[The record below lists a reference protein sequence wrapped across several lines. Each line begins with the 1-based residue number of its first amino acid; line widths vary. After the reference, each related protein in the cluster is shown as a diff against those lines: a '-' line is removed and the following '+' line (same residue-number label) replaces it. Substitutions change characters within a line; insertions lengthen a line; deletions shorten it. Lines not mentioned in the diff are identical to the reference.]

1 MRRILVLLSL
11 IAIAVFARPASA
23 EDGDPPSR
31 VARLS
36 YITGKVSF
44 EPSGEDQWN
53 QASPNYPMTTG
64 DRLYTDND
72 GRAELETGNIAI
84 RMAPDTDLSTTTLSD
99 QLVQLGL
106 AQGTLRV
113 RAYDIA
119 AGNSIE
125 IDTPSAALTLLRAG
139 SYRVETYPDGNTTL
153 VAVNEGDLEISGAG
167 INRTLHAGEAVK
179 LTGTDDVR
187 MDWIS
192 IPDRDDFDQWCG
204 DRDRRFMNSN
214 SRRYVSDYTPGYADL
229 DEYGSWDN
237 AREYGRVWY
246 PAQVSA
252 DWVPYRN
259 GRWVWVEPWGWTWV
273 EEEPWGFAPFHYGR
287 WVLIGRRWGWVPGPV
302 ITVRPVYAPA
312 LVAFVGGPNADIQVW
327 FPLGPRDPYF
337 PWYHH
342 SDVYRR
348 QVNVTNVR
356 EINIVNVINVR
367 NVENVRYTYQ
377 RIAPTA
383 CNTETFRGS
392 RPVGREFVRVNA
404 YDMGRARIIPHPE
417 IRPDERSIHAGSQE
431 EHPPVERIRPHIE
444 NRGID
449 NRIVNARPEPRND
462 HDRGEDRGRFGDRQA
477 NDRSYGDRSYGDRQV
492 NDRPIND
499 HHGEAGNPGGYPNP
513 RANNDRPS
521 NDRPI
526 IDHHGEA
533 GNPGGDQ
540 RQERLGDDR
549 NPRAGDG
556 GRGTELGNRN
566 LPGRDNPP
574 PNADNRDVRG
584 REPVGGPYRPEPA
597 VVPQTVH
604 ENPQPA
610 VVQQIV
616 HDRPQPAVVQQ
627 TVHASAQPAVVS
639 QVNRVPDGGPPQERR
654 PLVNRNPAP
663 PQNPPFSQRQP
674 AMQDH
679 PGRPLEP
686 QQMENIRRGDAAG
699 PRQDREV
706 PSHGNSRQS
715 PPPAKNDSKQDRDHD
730 RR

>member
-23 EDGDPPSR
+23 EEGDPPSR

-113 RAYDIA
+113 RAYEIA

-302 ITVRPVYAPA
+302 VTVRPVYAPA

-327 FPLGPRDPYF
+327 FPLGPRDPYL

-356 EINIVNVINVR
+356 EINIVNVTNIR

-392 RPVGREFVRVNA
+392 RSVGREYVRVNA
-404 YDMGRARIIPHPE
+404 YDIGRARVIPHPE
-417 IRPDERSIHAGSQE
+417 IRPDERSIHAGRQE

-449 NRIVNARPEPRND
+449 NRIVNARPEPGND
-462 HDRGEDRGRFGDRQA
+462 HDRGDDRGRFGDRQV
-477 NDRSYGDRSYGDRQV
+477 NDRAVNGRPINDRGI

-499 HHGEAGNPGGYPNP
+499 HHGEAGNPGG
-513 RANNDRPS
+513 
-521 NDRPI
+521 
-526 IDHHGEA
+526 
-533 GNPGGDQ
+533 DQ
-540 RQERLGDDR
+540 HQERQGDDR
-549 NPRAGDG
+549 NPRAGDR
-556 GRGTELGNRN
+556 GRGPEGN
-566 LPGRDNPP
+566 
-574 PNADNRDVRG
+574 
-584 REPVGGPYRPEPA
+584 PYRPQPA

-610 VVQQIV
+610 VVQQMV

-627 TVHASAQPAVVS
+627 TVHESAQPAVVS
-639 QVNRVPDGGPPQERR
+639 QVNRVRDSGPPQERR

-686 QQMENIRRGDAAG
+686 QQVENIRRGNAAG

-715 PPPAKNDSKQDRDHD
+715 PPPKNDSKQDREHD

>member
-1 MRRILVLLSL
+1 
-11 IAIAVFARPASA
+11 
-23 EDGDPPSR
+23 
-31 VARLS
+31 
-36 YITGKVSF
+36 
-44 EPSGEDQWN
+44 
-53 QASPNYPMTTG
+53 
-64 DRLYTDND
+64 
-72 GRAELETGNIAI
+72 
-84 RMAPDTDLSTTTLSD
+84 
-99 QLVQLGL
+99 
-106 AQGTLRV
+106 
-113 RAYDIA
+113 
-119 AGNSIE
+119 
-125 IDTPSAALTLLRAG
+125 
-139 SYRVETYPDGNTTL
+139 
-153 VAVNEGDLEISGAG
+153 
-167 INRTLHAGEAVK
+167 
-179 LTGTDDVR
+179 
-187 MDWIS
+187 
-192 IPDRDDFDQWCG
+192 
-204 DRDRRFMNSN
+204 
-214 SRRYVSDYTPGYADL
+214 VSDYTPGYADL

-302 ITVRPVYAPA
+302 VTVRPVYAPA

-327 FPLGPRDPYF
+327 FPLGPRDPYL

-356 EINIVNVINVR
+356 EINIVNVTNIR

-392 RPVGREFVRVNA
+392 RSVGREFVRVNA
-404 YDMGRARIIPHPE
+404 DDIGRARVIPHPE
-417 IRPDERSIHAGSQE
+417 IRPDERSIHAGRQE

-449 NRIVNARPEPRND
+449 NRFVNARPEPGND
-462 HDRGEDRGRFGDRQA
+462 HDRGDDRGRFGDRQV
-477 NDRSYGDRSYGDRQV
+477 NDRAVNGRPINDRPI

-513 RANNDRPS
+513 RANNDRPI
-521 NDRPI
+521 NDHR
-526 IDHHGEA
+526 GEA

-540 RQERLGDDR
+540 HQERPGDDR
-549 NPRAGDG
+549 NPRAGDS
-556 GRGTELGNRN
+556 GRG
-566 LPGRDNPP
+566 
-574 PNADNRDVRG
+574 
-584 REPVGGPYRPEPA
+584 PVGNPYRPQPA

-627 TVHASAQPAVVS
+627 TVHESAQPAVVS
-639 QVNRVPDGGPPQERR
+639 QVNRVPDSGPPQERR

-679 PGRPLEP
+679 PGRALEP
-686 QQMENIRRGDAAG
+686 QQVENIRRGNAAG

-715 PPPAKNDSKQDRDHD
+715 PPPKNDSKQDREHD

>member
-23 EDGDPPSR
+23 EEGDPPSR

-64 DRLYTDND
+64 DRLYTDTD

-187 MDWIS
+187 MDSIS

-204 DRDRRFMNSN
+204 DRDRKFMNSN

-246 PAQVSA
+246 PSQVSA

-287 WVLIGRRWGWVPGPV
+287 WVLVGRRWGWVPGPV
-302 ITVRPVYAPA
+302 VSVRPVYAPA

-327 FPLGPRDPYF
+327 FPLGPRDPYL

-342 SDVYRR
+342 SDVYGR

-356 EINIVNVINVR
+356 EINIVSVTNIR
-367 NVENVRYTYQ
+367 VENIRYTYQ

-392 RPVGREFVRVNA
+392 RPVGRELVRVNA
-404 YDMGRARIIPHPE
+404 YDIGRARVIPHPE
-417 IRPDERSIHAGSQE
+417 IRPDERSIHAGRQE

-449 NRIVNARPEPRND
+449 NRVVNARPEPRND
-462 HDRGEDRGRFGDRQA
+462 HDRGDDRGRF
-477 NDRSYGDRSYGDRQV
+477 GDRQV

-499 HHGEAGNPGGYPNP
+499 
-513 RANNDRPS
+513 
-521 NDRPI
+521 RPI
-526 IDHHGEA
+526 NDHHAEA

-540 RQERLGDDR
+540 RQERPGDDR
-549 NPRAGDG
+549 NPRAGDS
-556 GRGTELGNRN
+556 GRGRELGNRN
-566 LPGRDNPP
+566 LPGRENPP
-574 PNADNRDVRG
+574 PNPDNRDVRG

-597 VVPQTVH
+597 VVPQAVH

-610 VVQQIV
+610 VVQQMV

-639 QVNRVPDGGPPQERR
+639 QVSRVPDSGPPQERR

-686 QQMENIRRGDAAG
+686 QQVENIRRGQAAG

-715 PPPAKNDSKQDRDHD
+715 PPPAKNDSKQDREHD

>member
-1 MRRILVLLSL
+1 VTLMRRILVLLSL

-23 EDGDPPSR
+23 EEGDPPSR

-113 RAYDIA
+113 RAYEIA

-302 ITVRPVYAPA
+302 VTVRPVYAPA

-327 FPLGPRDPYF
+327 FPLGPRDPYL

-356 EINIVNVINVR
+356 EINIVNVTNIR

-392 RPVGREFVRVNA
+392 RSVGREYVRVNA
-404 YDMGRARIIPHPE
+404 YDIGRARVIPHPE
-417 IRPDERSIHAGSQE
+417 IRPDERSIHAGRQE

-462 HDRGEDRGRFGDRQA
+462 HDRGDDRGRFGDRQVNNRA
-477 NDRSYGDRSYGDRQV
+477 V
-492 NDRPIND
+492 NDRPIN
-499 HHGEAGNPGGYPNP
+499 G
-513 RANNDRPS
+513 
-521 NDRPI
+521 
-526 IDHHGEA
+526 HHGEA
-533 GNPGGDQ
+533 GNPGGDP
-540 RQERLGDDR
+540 RQERPGDDR
-549 NPRAGDG
+549 NPRAGDSR
-556 GRGTELGNRN
+556 RG
-566 LPGRDNPP
+566 
-574 PNADNRDVRG
+574 
-584 REPVGGPYRPEPA
+584 PVGGPYRPEPA

-610 VVQQIV
+610 VVQQIL

-627 TVHASAQPAVVS
+627 TVHESAQPAVVS
-639 QVNRVPDGGPPQERR
+639 QVNRVPDSGPPQERR

-686 QQMENIRRGDAAG
+686 QQVENIRRGNAAG

-706 PSHGNSRQS
+706 PSHGSSRQS
-715 PPPAKNDSKQDRDHD
+715 PPPAKNDSRQDREHD

>member
-11 IAIAVFARPASA
+11 IAIAVFSRPAHA

-214 SRRYVSDYTPGYADL
+214 SRRYVSDYTPGYVDL

-302 ITVRPVYAPA
+302 VTVRPVYAPA

-327 FPLGPRDPYF
+327 FPLGPRDPYL

-342 SDVYRR
+342 SDVYGR
-348 QVNVTNVR
+348 QVNITNVR
-356 EINIVNVINVR
+356 ITNINVTNIR
-367 NVENVRYTYQ
+367 VENIHYTYQ

-404 YDMGRARIIPHPE
+404 EEIGRARIIPHPE
-417 IRPDERSIHAGSQE
+417 IRPDERSIHAGRQE

-449 NRIVNARPEPRND
+449 NRIVNARPEPGND
-462 HDRGEDRGRFGDRQA
+462 HDRGEDRGRV
-477 NDRSYGDRSYGDRQV
+477 GDRQV
-492 NDRPIND
+492 NDRPINGQPIND

-513 RANNDRPS
+513 RANNDRPI
-521 NDRPI
+521 NDRPNNDRPVV
-526 IDHHGEA
+526 DHRGEAGNPGGYPNPGANNGRPINDHRGEA

-540 RQERLGDDR
+540 RQERPGDDR
-549 NPRAGDG
+549 NPRAGDN
-556 GRGTELGNRN
+556 GRG
-566 LPGRDNPP
+566 PD
-574 PNADNRDVRG
+574 
-584 REPVGGPYRPEPA
+584 PYRPQPA
-597 VVPQTVH
+597 VVPQIVH
-604 ENPQPA
+604 ANPQPA
-610 VVQQIV
+610 VVSQTV
-616 HDRPQPAVVQQ
+616 HDSAQPAVVQE

-639 QVNRVPDGGPPQERR
+639 QVNRVPDSGPPQERR

-663 PQNPPFSQRQP
+663 PQNPSFSQRQP

-686 QQMENIRRGDAAG
+686 QQVENIRRGNAAG

-715 PPPAKNDSKQDRDHD
+715 PPPAKNDSKQDREHD